1 MKCTEIMRIHL
12 NDKSLCSLAQIYR
25 KIKTFSSNQP
35 QKHISSIVLWKRRQ
49 FTLASLLCL
58 SLPNGFCRDYSHL
71 AVGNIACVWETG
83 DNVN

>member
-35 QKHISSIVLWKRRQ
+35 PKHISSIVLWKRRQ
-49 FTLASLLCL
+49 FTLLTHFRLQNERSIAAFSSLL
-58 SLPNGFCRDYSHL
+58 YY
-71 AVGNIACVWETG
+71 A
-83 DNVN
+83 